1 MGSGMGTFFLAHSLP
16 FLHTLF
22 LLFLF
27 FGAFERVLRGWIGKG
42 DVFWCGFERK
52 RGCVWLLMVL

>member
-1 MGSGMGTFFLAHSLP
+1 MGTFFLAHSLP
-16 FLHTLF
+16 FFLL

-27 FGAFERVLRGWIGKG
+27 FGAFERLLRGWIGKG